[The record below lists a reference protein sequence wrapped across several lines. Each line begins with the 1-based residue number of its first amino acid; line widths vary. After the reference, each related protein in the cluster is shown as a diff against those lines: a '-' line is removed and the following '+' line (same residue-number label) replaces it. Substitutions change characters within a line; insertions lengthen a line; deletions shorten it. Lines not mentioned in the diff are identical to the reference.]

1 METSTCSRR
10 PRASTGVHLSRSVSA
25 LAASAFVAAIVGR
38 RATAV
43 LPVGAEVVQIVA
55 LTAERPTDV
64 ATLEE
69 ACAARVL
76 AVDGTPFPELDA
88 PVGPGGRG
96 AGRRHRRR
104 AGGG

>member
-43 LPVGAEVVQIVA
+43 LPVGAEVMIVA

-69 ACAARVL
+69 ACAARAL